1 MEDLVLLKYPNYLRQ
16 SNRFKAIPIK
26 IPMAFYFYR
35 NGKKKAKINVEPQRT
50 PNKQNSLETEQ
61 SWKHHILHFKAYYKD
76 KAIKEV

>member
-1 MEDLVLLKYPNYLRQ
+1 
-16 SNRFKAIPIK
+16 
-26 IPMAFYFYR
+26 MAFYFYR

-76 KAIKEV
+76 KSIKEV